1 MAFGA
6 AWQSLRR
13 GLLAGALM
21 LLAASGPPAMAAPSS
36 LPHPDDELVIGVPA
50 AVSAFHPMS
59 PTIYEAFALGFSHRR
74 LVMPDQSWHLA
85 CGLCTA
91 LPSLENGR
99 IKLVPGAENG
109 QGMEVTYTL
118 QPEARWADG
127 APVTSQ
133 DAEFS
138 VEIARLPNGGL
149 PNAVLF
155 RTLRSVRIVNDK
167 TFVLVYDH
175 VEFGASLAD
184 ALEILPEH
192 IDGPI
197 FRALADKRDY
207 LKHSAYRTD
216 PTNPGLWMGP
226 YRLAEFGAGKYA
238 VFERNPHWFGET
250 PYFRKITLRFYPS
263 SDQAVAGLFA
273 GETDLLQ
280 EGTLP
285 LGVAAD
291 IKARLSDR
299 FTVKTAPSAT
309 LLSVVVNLDQPQLK
323 DPQLRR
329 ALLLAIDRKAMARE
343 LFGDDQ
349 VVAQSFLAPQDPGYS
364 ADTPQIPYDPAASAK
379 ALREAGYKQNEAGRL
394 VDAAGAALELRL
406 STYAGNSLTR
416 PVGERLVAAWQRLG
430 IGVTLAS
437 DPALLTQTLPHRRF
451 DLALFGLT
459 PTPEFVPET
468 VYGSS
473 AIPSAAN
480 NYSGLNFAGLRD
492 PAIDATL
499 AALSSELDFGK
510 RKLLWAKLQVAWAEA
525 LPGLPLF
532 HQPQLYVVPNW
543 LRGFEPTGHLIMSSN
558 FSENWSRRP

>member
-13 GLLAGALM
+13 GLTAGAL
-21 LLAASGPPAMAAPSS
+21 LLAFACNPALATPSS

-50 AVSAFHPMS
+50 AITALHPMDA
-59 PTIYEAFALGFSHRR
+59 TIYEDFTLGFAHRR
-74 LVMPDQSWHLA
+74 LVMPDQSWHLV

-99 IKLVPGAENG
+99 IKLVDNG

-118 QPEARWADG
+118 QPEARWGDG
-127 APVTSQ
+127 TPVTSQ
-133 DAEFS
+133 DAAFS
-138 VEIARLPNGGL
+138 VEIARLPDSGL

-155 RTLRSVRIVNDK
+155 RALRSVRVIDAK

-175 VEFGASLAD
+175 VEFIASVAD

-192 IDGPI
+192 IEGPI

-207 LKHSAYRTD
+207 LKHSGYRTD

-226 YRLAEFGAGKYA
+226 YRLTEFGAGKYA
-238 VFERNPHWFGET
+238 VFERNLQWFGDT

-273 GETDLLQ
+273 GDTDLLQ

-299 FTVKTAPSAT
+299 FTLKTAPSAT
-309 LLSVVVNLDQPQLK
+309 LFSVVANLDQPQLK

-329 ALLLAIDRKAMARE
+329 ALLLAIDRKTMARE
-343 LFGDDQ
+343 LFGDEQ
-349 VVAQSFLAPQDPGYS
+349 VLAQSFLAPQDPGFS
-364 ADTPQIPYDPAASAK
+364 ADTPQFAYDPAAAVK
-379 ALREAGYKQNEAGRL
+379 ALHEAGYKQNDAGRL
-394 VDAAGAALELRL
+394 VDAAGAPLELRL

-430 IGVTLAS
+430 IGITLAS
-437 DPALLTQTLPHRRF
+437 DPQLLTQTLPHRRF
-451 DLALFGLT
+451 DLALFSLT
-459 PTPEFVPET
+459 PTPEYVPET
-468 VYGSS
+468 VLGSS

-480 NYSGLNFAGLRD
+480 NYSGLNYGGLHD
-492 PAIDATL
+492 AAIDATL
-499 AALSSELDFGK
+499 AALGGELDAGK
-510 RKLLWAKLQVAWAEA
+510 RKPLWAKLQAEWAEA
-525 LPGLPLF
+525 LPTLPLF
-532 HQPQLYVVPNW
+532 HLPQLYVVPNW
-543 LRGFEPTGHLIMSSN
+543 LRGFEPTGHLITSSN
-558 FSENWSRRP
+558 FCENWSRRP

>member
-13 GLLAGALM
+13 GVLAGALV
-21 LLAASGPPAMAAPSS
+21 LLVAAGDPALAAPSG
-36 LPHPDDELVIGVPA
+36 LPHPDDELVIGVPETITA
-50 AVSAFHPMS
+50 LHPMS
-59 PTIYEAFALGFSHRR
+59 YTLYEDFTLDFAHRR

-99 IKLVPGAENG
+99 IKLVPGAAGG

-127 APVTSQ
+127 EPVTSL
-133 DAEFS
+133 DAAFT
-138 VEIARLPNGGL
+138 VEVARLPDSGL

-155 RTLRSVRIVNDK
+155 RNLRSVRVVDAK
-167 TFVLVYDH
+167 TFALVYDH
-175 VEFGASLAD
+175 VEFGLSAPD
-184 ALEILPEH
+184 ALEFLPEH

-207 LKHSAYRTD
+207 LKHSAYRTE

-238 VFERNPHWFGET
+238 VFERNPHWFGDK

-263 SDQAVAGLFA
+263 SAQAEAGLFA

-285 LGVAAD
+285 LAVAAD
-291 IKARLSDR
+291 IRARLQDR
-299 FTVKTAPSAT
+299 FVVKTAPSAT
-309 LLSVVVNLDQPQLK
+309 LFAVAVNLDQPQLE
-323 DPQLRR
+323 DARVRR

-343 LFGDDQ
+343 LFGDEQ
-349 VVAQSFLAPQDPGYS
+349 VVAQSFLPPEDPGYS
-364 ADTPQIPYDPAASAK
+364 PDIPKFPYDPAAAVK
-379 ALREAGYKQNEAGRL
+379 ALRDAGYKQNEAGRL
-394 VDAAGAALELRL
+394 VDAAGAPLELRL

-430 IGVTLAS
+430 IGVTLVS

-451 DLALFGLT
+451 ELALFSQT
-459 PTPEFVPET
+459 PTPEYVPQT
-468 VYGSS
+468 ILGSS
-473 AIPSAAN
+473 AIPGAAN
-480 NYSGLNFAGLRD
+480 NYSGSNFAGLRD
-492 PAIDATL
+492 PAIDSAL
-499 AALSSELDFGK
+499 AALSGELDARK
-510 RKLLWAKLQVAWAEA
+510 RRDLWAGLQAAWAEA
-525 LPGLPLF
+525 LPALPLF
-532 HQPQLYVVPNW
+532 DLPQLYVVPNW
-543 LRGFEPTGHLIMSSN
+543 LRGFEPTGHAIASSN
-558 FSENWSRRP
+558 FCENWSRRP